1 MTARKQI
8 VEVVKNNFQLKTALV
23 DKKKED
29 EQYGLKKYCLIL
41 PHQLNFLP
49 VFSL

>member
-23 DKKKED
+23 DKKK
-29 EQYGLKKYCLIL
+29 KKM
-41 PHQLNFLP
+41 NNMD
-49 VFSL
+49 